1 MQWFVHLTGDND
13 LLNDLLSYL
22 TEGVAC
28 IKKEDNIYYLYS
40 SFFDGLTESQEI
52 LRIARKLIFLINGAA
67 KLVLDTNK
75 TIGFDRISS
84 IDTDGIRKK
93 YVFLEATIDI
103 TTSVKCKLS
112 GIEEKQGDNI
122 ITKWIQKGYHDEGI
136 NILSELLDGAS
147 SKWSVLYKRAELVK
161 KYLGGWDK
169 VSAKGWC
176 SKNKLDLFKR
186 TAQDYKA
193 IGVKDAR
200 HIRDYKKLEKPMT
213 YPEAKN
219 LIRTINIEWI
229 KEILGS

>member
-22 TEGVAC
+22 TEEVAC
-28 IKKEDNIYYLYS
+28 MKKVDNICYLYS
-40 SFFDGLTESQEI
+40 TFFDGLNNSSEV
-52 LRIARKLIFLINGAA
+52 LKVARKLIILINGAA

-84 IDTDGIRKK
+84 IDTAGIQKN
-93 YVFLEATIDI
+93 YVFLEGTAYIK
-103 TTSVKCKLS
+103 TSVKCELN
-112 GIEEKQGDNI
+112 GMEEKQGDNI
-122 ITKWIQKGYHDEGI
+122 ITKWVQKGYHDEGI

-169 VSAKGWC
+169 ISAKGWC

-200 HIRDYKKLEKPMT
+200 HIRDYKKLENPMT
-213 YPEAKN
+213 YPKAKN
-219 LIRTINIEWI
+219 LIRAINIKWI

>member
-22 TEGVAC
+22 TEEVAC
-28 IKKEDNIYYLYS
+28 MKKVDNICYLHS
-40 SFFDGLTESQEI
+40 TFFDGLNNSSEV
-52 LRIARKLIFLINGAA
+52 LKVARKLIFLINGAA

-200 HIRDYKKLEKPMT
+200 HIRDYKKLENPMT